1 MREIKVTIQ
10 PDGATKI
17 TTQGFTGTACKDA
30 TRAIEKA
37 LGANTGSSDAVKHIL
52 LNADGRPTPFESLD
66 GWQRFLPPDVSVYHQ
81 IGGGL

>member
-17 TTQGFTGTACKDA
+17 TTQGFTGSACKDA

-37 LGANTGSSDAVKHIL
+37 LGVVTAEKLTGEFYGQGNTQVHI
-52 LNADGRPTPFESLD
+52 NNS
-66 GWQRFLPPDVSVYHQ
+66 
-81 IGGGL
+81 